1 MNKNLLL
8 KLLDEDE
15 IKEKI
20 LDIVSLKID
29 ISNCDLDSVEDD
41 SKIEFLE
48 DELTY
53 LKDENNILSEQIK
66 EALLSEM
73 EKDKEIEE
81 LKYKNEKLNKKLQET
96 LKLIDVE
103 KQNNILIYKNLT
115 EKDEK
120 LDNMVKNYLQM
131 EKNYL
136 VLQNI
141 YMIYENLSDDIKSE
155 LSDVFKG
162 NDVETFVFCGAQ
174 YDNIEMLWDFIKD
187 RIIQG
192 ETKEVESLEK
202 IFDYFFKKYNTIYD
216 EPLYEFID
224 DEEEYDSKLHTKI
237 KDSKT
242 NKKIKSVLLR
252 GYKNTSTSKVIKKT
266 LVKI

>member
-8 KLLDEDE
+8 KLLDEEE

-20 LDIVSLKID
+20 LDIVSLKIENNNGYTNSLAND
-29 ISNCDLDSVEDD
+29 EKV
-41 SKIEFLE
+41 EFLE
-48 DELTY
+48 DELSY
-53 LKDENNILSEQIK
+53 LKDENHILSEQIK
-66 EALLSEM
+66 ESLLSEM

-81 LKYKNEKLNKKLQET
+81 LKDKNKRLNKKLQET

-141 YMIYENLSDDIKSE
+141 YLIYENLSEEVKNE
-155 LSDVFKG
+155 LSDIFKG

-187 RIIQG
+187 KIIQG

-242 NKKIKSVLLR
+242 NKKIKSILLR